1 MNGSLY
7 QGYKPVLWSTVEK
20 AALADAEVEYLD
32 HTSNTI
38 YVPFKIK
45 DTQKKFLEDASVV
58 IWTTT
63 PWTIPANK
71 ALAYNENIQYSLLE
85 IEKLE
90 HFDGLKI
97 IVASNLIDNITKVCE

>member
-1 MNGSLY
+1 ME
-7 QGYKPVLWSTVEK
+7 YK
-20 AALADAEVEYLD
+20 D

-45 DTQKKFLEDASVV
+45 ETNKDFLQDSNII

-71 ALAYNENIQYSLLE
+71 ALAYNNKIEYSLLE
-85 IEKLE
+85 INSLD
-90 HFDGLKI
+90 FLKI
-97 IVASNLIDNITKVCE
+97 KRL